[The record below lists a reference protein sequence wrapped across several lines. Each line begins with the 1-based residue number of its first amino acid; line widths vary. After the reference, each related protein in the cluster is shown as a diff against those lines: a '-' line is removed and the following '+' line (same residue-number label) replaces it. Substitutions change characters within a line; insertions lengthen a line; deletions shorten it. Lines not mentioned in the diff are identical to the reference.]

1 MNIKNTLAYTALIML
16 IVSGS
21 LLMAE
26 DDNHFGKLGI
36 GLDFN
41 YYPGEIESEYYF
53 GLFTR
58 LRFNET
64 IGLEAEI
71 QFRSA
76 TTNITTLEI
85 GSEPLSFS
93 LLYFLLPKSIVG
105 IYVFGGVT
113 FTKPILESSETSEA
127 SETEGDWQKGL
138 HGGFGLEIP
147 VSANLVLHGALRYN
161 DLTFTIT
168 GMEVDYSGFTYS
180 GGIAFY
186 F

>member
-1 MNIKNTLAYTALIML
+1 MNKIKIIAFITLFIIILSSVNVA
-16 IVSGS
+16 
-21 LLMAE
+21 AE
-26 DDNHFGKLGI
+26 EENHFGKLGI
-36 GLDFN
+36 GVDLN
-41 YYPGEIESEYYF
+41 YYPGETESEYYF

-71 QFRSA
+71 QFRSS
-76 TTNITTLEI
+76 TTDITSLEI
-85 GSEPLSFS
+85 GSQPLSFS

-105 IYVFGGVT
+105 VYVFAGVT
-113 FTKPILESSETSEA
+113 FTKPVLESTDTTGA
-127 SETEGDWQKGL
+127 SETEGEWQKGL

-147 VSANLVLHGALRYN
+147 VSPNLVIHGGLRYN

-168 GMEVDYSGFTYS
+168 GMEVDYSGFTYT

>member
-1 MNIKNTLAYTALIML
+1 MNIKRTLAYYTLIII

-21 LLMAE
+21 FLFAE

-36 GLDFN
+36 GVDFN
-41 YYPGEIESEYYF
+41 YYPGETESEYYF

-64 IGLEAEI
+64 LGLEAEI
-71 QFRSA
+71 QFRSSS
-76 TTNITTLEI
+76 TDITSLEI

-113 FTKPILESSETSEA
+113 FTKPVLESSDQPGA

-147 VSANLVLHGALRYN
+147 ISANLVIHGAMRYN

-168 GMEVDYSGFTYS
+168 GMEVDYSGFTYT
-180 GGIAFY
+180 GGVAFY

>member
-1 MNIKNTLAYTALIML
+1 MNNKKCWACFTLITLIL
-16 IVSGS
+16 CGS
-21 LLMAE
+21 ILMAE

-36 GLDFN
+36 GVDFN

-76 TTNITTLEI
+76 TTDFTNLEI

-93 LLYFLLPKSIVG
+93 LLYFLLPKSVVG
-105 IYVFGGVT
+105 VYVFGGVT
-113 FTKPILESSETSEA
+113 FTKPVLESSEQPGAT
-127 SETEGDWQKGL
+127 ETEGEWHKGL